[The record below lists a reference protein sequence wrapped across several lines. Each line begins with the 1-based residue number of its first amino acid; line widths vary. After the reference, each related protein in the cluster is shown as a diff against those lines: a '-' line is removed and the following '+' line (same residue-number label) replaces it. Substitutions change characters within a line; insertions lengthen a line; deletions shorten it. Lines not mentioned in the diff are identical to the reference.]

1 MAIITMASTTGWG
14 LNITTG
20 AIGNDHSLNNS
31 SGFNAFPEG
40 IRNNN
45 GSFYN
50 GSVIFWSSTEFNSN
64 NAWNRDLYYVTS
76 NLVRFNF
83 NLRNG
88 FSVRFVRDYILTL
101 DALRGCQK
109 QPRLLQQRRK
119 ALKNNKPLTFKSGVY
134 RNKKRLQNCSFFYWR
149 SQICNTSPSIFVS
162 KRPLASP

>member
-1 MAIITMASTTGWG
+1 MEFTTGWG

-40 IRNNN
+40 ISNNN
-45 GSFYN
+45 CSFYN
-50 GSVIFWSSTEFNSN
+50 GSVIFWSSTQTSPNY
-64 NAWNRDLYYVTS
+64 AWNRSLFNNYS
-76 NLVRFNF
+76 CLNSNF
-83 NLRNG
+83 NYKRNG
-88 FSVRFVRDYILTL
+88 FSVRFIRDYILTL
-101 DALRGCQK
+101 VALRGCQK

>member
-1 MAIITMASTTGWG
+1 MASTTGWG

-50 GSVIFWSSTEFNSN
+50 GSVIFWSSTQTNPN
-64 NAWNRDLYYVTS
+64 YAWNRSLFNNYSYL
-76 NLVRFNF
+76 NRNF
-83 NLRNG
+83 NYERNG

-101 DALRGCQK
+101 DALRGCHK